1 VSARLL
7 PVVEEPAA
15 NGKAAK
21 EAAVAAV
28 AEAAAMA
35 TATSSNGAEA
45 E

>member
-1 VSARLL
+1 
-7 PVVEEPAA
+7 VEEPAA
-15 NGKAAK
+15 NGKPAK

-35 TATSSNGAEA
+35 TSSNGAEA